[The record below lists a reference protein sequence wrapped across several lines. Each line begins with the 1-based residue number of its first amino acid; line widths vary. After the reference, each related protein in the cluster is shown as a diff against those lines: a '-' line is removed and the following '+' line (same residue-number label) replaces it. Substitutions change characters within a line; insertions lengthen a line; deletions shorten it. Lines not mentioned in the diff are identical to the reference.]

1 MAERFD
7 PPYRFPGSV
16 SAASVV
22 RDYGRLEAGEASDAV
37 VRVAGRVMLLRRQG
51 KIAFGELRDQTGAIQ
66 LYADAGETD
75 RFDEFVRI
83 NLGDWIGAEGT
94 VMRTKRGELSV
105 KVKTWTYLARA
116 RRGFGDK
123 WRGVHDVETRF
134 RQREVDLWANEGVRE
149 TFVLRS
155 RIVAA
160 IRRELDGRGF
170 LEVETPVLLPIQGGA
185 HAKPFL
191 THYNALHAD
200 FYLRIA
206 TELYL
211 KRLLVGGFERVYEI
225 GRIFRNEGLSPRH
238 NPEFTMLEAYQAY
251 ADYTDMME
259 LAEQLVSGVA
269 EETLGSSV
277 LTYQGRRLDVSAP
290 WRRAT
295 MDELVSER
303 VGKEIDLSL
312 GADELRSIAKSFG
325 VDVDHDANAG
335 VTFFALYEELVE
347 PTLWEPVHVTDYPK
361 EVSPLARDHRSRA
374 GYVERFESVIA
385 GREIVN
391 AFSELSDP
399 DEQRTRLEAQAAA
412 HAAGDEEAMLIDEEF
427 LRALEHGMPPTG
439 GIGVGVD
446 RIVML
451 LADKSNIKE
460 VLLFPALRPE
470 SESDR
475 LHDNSSDV

>member
-1 MAERFD
+1 MTERFE
-7 PPYRFPGSV
+7 PPYRFPGTV
-16 SAASVV
+16 PTASVV
-22 RDYGRLEAGEASDAV
+22 RDHGALEAGESSNTV
-37 VRVAGRVMLLRRQG
+37 VSVAGRVMLLRRQG
-51 KIAFGELRDQTGAIQ
+51 KIAFGELRDQSGAIQ
-66 LYADAGETD
+66 LYADAQETEH
-75 RFDEFVRI
+75 FDEFVRV
-83 NLGDWIGAEGT
+83 NLGDWIGATGI

-105 KVKTWTYLARA
+105 KVKNWTLLARA
-116 RRGFGDK
+116 RLGFGDK

-155 RIVAA
+155 QIIAA
-160 IRRELDGRGF
+160 IRRQLDDRGF
-170 LEVETPVLLPIQGGA
+170 LEVETPVLAPIQSGA
-185 HAKPFL
+185 YAKPFV

-259 LAEQLVSGVA
+259 LAEQLIAGVA

-277 LTYQGRRLDVSAP
+277 LNYQGRRLDVSAP

-295 MDELVSER
+295 MDELISER
-303 VGKEIDLSL
+303 VGRDVDLSL
-312 GADELRSIAKSFG
+312 GAIELHRMAKANEIE
-325 VDVDHDANAG
+325 VDGGAPAG
-335 VTFFALYEELVE
+335 VVFFALYEALVE
-347 PTLWEPVHVTDYPK
+347 PTLWDPVHVTDYPK
-361 EVSPLARDHRSRA
+361 EVSPLARDHRSRP
-374 GYVERFESVIA
+374 GYVERFESVVA
-385 GREIVN
+385 GRELVN
-391 AFSELSDP
+391 AFSELADP
-399 DEQRTRLEAQAAA
+399 EEQRTRLEAQAIA
-412 HAAGDEEAMLIDEEF
+412 HEAGDEEAMMVDEEF

-446 RIVML
+446 RLVMF
-451 LADKSNIKE
+451 LADKANIKE

-470 SESDR
+470 TDAEPGERSTPY
-475 LHDNSSDV
+475 

>member
-7 PPYRFPGSV
+7 PPYRFPGTTST
-16 SAASVV
+16 ASVV
-22 RDYGRLEAGEASDAV
+22 REYGALAAGESTDAV
-37 VRVAGRVMLLRRQG
+37 VTVAGRVMLLRRQG
-51 KIAFGELRDQTGAIQ
+51 KIAFGELRDQSGAIQ
-66 LYADAGETD
+66 LYADAKQTE

-83 NLGDWIGAEGT
+83 NLGDWVGATGT
-94 VMRTKRGELSV
+94 VTRTKRGELSV
-105 KVKTWTYLARA
+105 RVEAWTLLARA
-116 RRGFGDK
+116 RLGFGDK
-123 WRGVHDVETRF
+123 WRGVHDVETRY

-149 TFVLRS
+149 TFVLRT
-155 RIVAA
+155 RVVAA
-160 IRRELDGRGF
+160 LRRELDGRGF
-170 LEVETPVLLPIQGGA
+170 LEVETPVLLPIQSGA
-185 HAKPFL
+185 HAKPFV

-259 LAEQLVSGVA
+259 LSEQLVAGVA
-269 EETLGSSV
+269 EETLGTPIVS
-277 LTYQGRRLDVSAP
+277 YQERRLDLSPP

-295 MDELVSER
+295 MDELISER
-303 VGKEIDLSL
+303 IGRDVDLSI
-312 GADELRSIAKSFG
+312 GKDELHRLAKAH
-325 VDVDHDANAG
+325 DVEVEDDANAG
-335 VTFFALYEELVE
+335 VVFFALYEALVE
-347 PTLWEPVHVTDYPK
+347 PTLWDPVHVTDYPA
-361 EVSPLARDHRSRA
+361 EISPLARDHRRRQ

-385 GREIVN
+385 GRELVN
-391 AFSELSDP
+391 SFSELADP
-399 DEQRTRLEAQAAA
+399 DEQRARLAAQAAA
-412 HAAGDEEAMLIDEEF
+412 HEAGDEEAMMIDEEF

-439 GIGVGVD
+439 GIGLGVD
-446 RIVML
+446 RLVML

-470 SESDR
+470 SDAEQRDAPTPR
-475 LHDNSSDV
+475 